1 MIKVYIRIVAT
12 LSRALAVLATLLM
25 LAAMLVVCQMILMR
39 YAFQMP
45 TVWQTDFVVF
55 SATAAM
61 FLGAPYVLLTGGH
74 VGVDAVEMIVGPRTR
89 YFMRVVASFLG
100 LAFCIIMLIATW
112 IQFYEAWEGDWRHSS
127 VWAPPLWIPLS
138 ILPISFAMLCLQYIA
153 KILHFITTI
162 APEEIAVSHLSTTT

>member
-1 MIKVYIRIVAT
+1 MIRTYIRGVAA
-12 LSRALAVLATLLM
+12 LSRMLAVLATVLII
-25 LAAMLVVCQMILMR
+25 AAMLVVCQMILMR
-39 YAFQMP
+39 YVFNVP
-45 TVWQTDFVVF
+45 TIWQTDFVVF

-74 VGVDAVEMIVGPRTR
+74 VGVDAVEMVVGPRTR

-100 LAFCIIMLIATW
+100 LAFCIIMLAATW

-138 ILPISFAMLCLQYIA
+138 ILPVSFAMLCLQYIA
-153 KILHFITTI
+153 QILHFIMTI
-162 APEEIAVSHLSTTT
+162 APEEAAVNHLSA